1 MTQFT
6 VTPAALTQ
14 AAKSCTSANT
24 EIQGQIQ
31 QVVTFIDDLLS
42 SGYQGPC
49 ATQLQTLATQWQTD
63 ATKLNTVLTEIAG
76 NLTTNANNY
85 SGGEGQNTTNLVTVG
100 ASLAPGAF

>member
-1 MTQFT
+1 MTQYT
-6 VTPAALTQ
+6 VTPSALIQ
-14 AAKSCTSANT
+14 AAQSCTTANT

-31 QVVTFIDDLLS
+31 QVVTFIDDLLA

-49 ATQLQTLATQWQTD
+49 ATQLQALATQWQTD

-85 SGGEGQNTTNLVTVG
+85 SGGEQQNTTNLVNVG
-100 ASLAPGAF
+100 AGLPAGNF

>member
-1 MTQFT
+1 MMQFS
-6 VTPAALTQ
+6 VTPSALTQ
-14 AAKSCTSANT
+14 AAQSCTNANT

-31 QVVTFIDDLLS
+31 QVVNFIDDLLA

-76 NLTTNANNY
+76 NLKTNAANY
-85 SGGEGQNTTNLVTVG
+85 SGGESQNTANLINVG
-100 ASLAPGAF
+100 VGLAPGAF